1 MSLGNYLSS
10 RGTTVPTEVRAGTS
24 TFATMVYI
32 IIVQPA
38 IMAGCG
44 MPQEAVFTATI
55 ISTVLATLAMGLWA
69 KLPFALST
77 AMGTNAIFAYSIVVP
92 GLATWQEALGMIF
105 VSGVIFMILSFP
117 ILYPLRLFGVSPKV
131 YNFSIREKVV
141 DNIPEGLKDGLG
153 PAIGIFLMMLGL
165 GTSGM
170 NLAGNFEGTLGF
182 ANLKNPPT
190 FISFLCLIFTLFI
203 YFYQRTKQGKTVK
216 VTGAVLIGIIVTTAA
231 LIISG
236 NAPAPAGIMSTP
248 PSITPILFQIDIAGA
263 LQPQNWIYIFIFFL
277 GDFFSTA
284 GTLIACGRKAGLY
297 DPTTGKMPGTDR
309 AFRVDAT
316 GTVVGSLLGCS
327 TITTFVESA
336 SGVEDGGRTGLT
348 SVTTAAWFF
357 LALFFSPIFLS
368 IPAAASGVALV
379 VVGFSMFFQVFELD
393 KTYTGV
399 KPAESVYEGTQCKY
413 SNLDKVPIIAVIAVT
428 AIANDFAVA
437 LCFGLIL
444 YGVNQ
449 IIACIVDK
457 AIGVPPAKIIVPGA
471 MTFVLL
477 ILAILKFT
485 VTL

>member
-1 MSLGNYLSS
+1 MFPSNYFSA
-10 RGTTVPTEVRAGTS
+10 RGTTISTELRAGTS

-38 IMAGCG
+38 IMSGCG
-44 MPQEAVFTATI
+44 MPQDAVFTATI

-77 AMGTNAIFAYSIVVP
+77 AMGTNAIFAYSIVAP

-105 VSGVIFMILSFP
+105 ISGVIFMAISFP
-117 ILYPLRLFGVSPKV
+117 LLYPLRLFGVNEKI

-141 DNIPEGLKDGLG
+141 DGIPEGLKDGLG
-153 PAIGIFLMMLGL
+153 PAIGLFLMMLGL
-165 GTSGM
+165 GQSGM
-170 NLAGNFEGTLGF
+170 NLAGNFNGTLGF
-182 ANLKNPPT
+182 SDLKNPPT

-203 YFYQRTKQGKTVK
+203 YFYQRNKNGKTLK
-216 VTGAVLIGIIVTTAA
+216 VTGAVLIGILVTTIV
-231 LIISG
+231 LIASG
-236 NAPAPAGIMSTP
+236 NAPVPTSIVSFPPGIG
-248 PSITPILFQIDIAGA
+248 PILLQIDIAGA
-263 LQPQNWIYIFIFFL
+263 LRPQNWIFIFIFFL

-297 DPTTGKMPGTDR
+297 DPVTGKMPGTDR
-309 AFRVDAT
+309 AFKVDAT
-316 GTVVGSLLGCS
+316 GTVFGSLLGCS

-348 SVTTAAWFF
+348 SVTTAVWFF

-368 IPAAASGVALV
+368 VPAAASGVALV
-379 VVGFSMFFQVFELD
+379 VVGFSMFFQVFDLD
-393 KTYTGV
+393 KVYVGT
-399 KPAESVYEGTQCKY
+399 KSAEDVYGGTQCKY
-413 SNLDKVPIIAVIAVT
+413 SNLDKIPIIGVIAIT
-428 AIANDFAVA
+428 AISNDFAVA

-444 YGVNQ
+444 YGFNQ
-449 IIACIVDK
+449 IIACIIDK
-457 AIGVPPAKIIVPGA
+457 AIGIEPAKIVIPGI

-477 ILAILKFT
+477 VLAILKFT